1 MAGTWGWG
9 VMGGGGL
16 RGVGVGWGGGGWM
29 GGGVGWS
36 GGCRGVGKL
45 DALIQC

>member
-1 MAGTWGWG
+1 
-9 VMGGGGL
+9 MGGGGL